1 MRWWQLR
8 DLITV
13 LVLLVPQIVALFIG
27 GPGWLALTAVATA
40 VLGAAYVLVVPR
52 LLFRIHRWEITDE
65 AVYTRSG
72 WLVREWRIAPISRVQ
87 TVDTQ
92 HGPLQQLLKLASV
105 TVTTASAK
113 GPVTIRGLAEEHAA
127 ELARLLTASTQ
138 ATPGDAT

>member
-1 MRWWQLR
+1 MSAPALPLRPPAHQVNPRAVRWWQLR

-72 WLVREWRIAPISRVQ
+72 
-87 TVDTQ
+87 
-92 HGPLQQLLKLASV
+92 
-105 TVTTASAK
+105 
-113 GPVTIRGLAEEHAA
+113 
-127 ELARLLTASTQ
+127 
-138 ATPGDAT
+138 